1 MVWWLGLHASKAG
14 GTVSIPGWGT
24 KTPHAMQ
31 CGQKQKKGTGPGSM
45 MNMQRRLCRAMD
57 QRQDCFTSPGRG
69 RGREFTLGAGS
80 WKIRTVHQEDQGRK
94 DIPGP
99 QSPATT
105 QDSSLQAER
114 RTGQEHYCMCA
125 CGGHGRSEVWRWA
138 EDWDFVPWVL
148 GAMDGFYT

>member
-14 GTVSIPGWGT
+14 HTVSIPGWGT

-45 MNMQRRLCRAMD
+45 MNAQRGLCRAMD

-80 WKIRTVHQEDQGRK
+80 
-94 DIPGP
+94 
-99 QSPATT
+99 
-105 QDSSLQAER
+105 
-114 RTGQEHYCMCA
+114 
-125 CGGHGRSEVWRWA
+125 
-138 EDWDFVPWVL
+138 
-148 GAMDGFYT
+148 